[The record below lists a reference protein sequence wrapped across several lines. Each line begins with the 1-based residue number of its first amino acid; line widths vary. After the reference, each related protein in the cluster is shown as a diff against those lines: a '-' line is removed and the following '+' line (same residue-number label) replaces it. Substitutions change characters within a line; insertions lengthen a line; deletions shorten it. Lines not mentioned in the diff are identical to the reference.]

1 MNQYE
6 ILYRHFDMPTDY
18 RGYTHKWGN
27 TKDDAIRKLSVI
39 KPDKQGRG
47 RTKKGAVIQILEVNE
62 I

>member
-1 MNQYE
+1 
-6 ILYRHFDMPTDY
+6 MPTDY